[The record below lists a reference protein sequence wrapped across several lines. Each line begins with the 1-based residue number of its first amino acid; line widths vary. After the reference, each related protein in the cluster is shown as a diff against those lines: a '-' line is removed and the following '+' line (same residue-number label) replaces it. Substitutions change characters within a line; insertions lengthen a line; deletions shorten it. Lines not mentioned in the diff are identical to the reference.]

1 MLISFKIKKLYVRM
15 HIKPYYGLTPIAVF
29 SCNKTVTGSSPSFQG
44 EIIAFYYILYKSILN
59 VMNSSC
65 I

>member
-1 MLISFKIKKLYVRM
+1 M

-59 VMNSSC
+59 VMNSS
-65 I
+65 